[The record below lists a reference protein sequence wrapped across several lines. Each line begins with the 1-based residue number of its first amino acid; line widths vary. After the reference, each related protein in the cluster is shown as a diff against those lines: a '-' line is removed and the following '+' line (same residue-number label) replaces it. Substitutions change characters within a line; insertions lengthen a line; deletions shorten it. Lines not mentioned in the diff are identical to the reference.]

1 MTNTGLKKHS
11 KPKEK
16 SSILTPSQSL
26 ALDYMKRDSNVFIT
40 GSAGTGKSHLIRYYK
55 QHHNKRIPI
64 LSSTGVSAVILGGR
78 TVHSFF
84 SLGTMDEEIY
94 VILGRIYRN
103 PKLLARLQGLRE
115 VIIDEVSMLSG
126 KVFDMIDAILK
137 DIKQNDSPFGGVQ
150 LICVGDFFQIPP
162 IDLLKD
168 KKTPDYAFISKSWR
182 NAHFVSVELKE
193 PMRQSENEFLEVLNN
208 IRQGVCT
215 DRDDRFLRQH
225 LLKQGE
231 VFEGTRLFSKKDR
244 VRNFNMKKLDE
255 IQAPMQEYW
264 TEFKGEEQHIKR
276 MKKVLPID
284 DVIQLKIGALVMI
297 RVNDNKNK
305 EYEYVNG
312 TMAKV
317 YDFGYDHI
325 KLQKLDGQIVS
336 LKKHTFQMKDGEGT
350 VICES
355 INFPLT
361 VAFAI
366 TSHKSQGS
374 TIDRCIVDLNEAWN
388 SQMIYVALSRVSSSQ
403 GLRIIGHN
411 RRKISS
417 NPLVKK
423 YYQYIEMQR
432 KDLEKDI

>member
-1 MTNTGLKKHS
+1 MNQTVKKNTKAD
-11 KPKEK
+11 K

-26 ALDYMKRDSNVFIT
+26 ALDYMKRDANVFIT
-40 GSAGTGKSHLIRYYK
+40 GSAGTGKSHLIRHYK
-55 QHHNKRIPI
+55 KHHNKKIPI

-84 SLGTMDEEIY
+84 SLGTMDEEMY
-94 VILGRIYRN
+94 VIMGRIYRN

-115 VIIDEVSMLSG
+115 VVIDEVSMLSG
-126 KVFDMIDAILK
+126 KVFDMIDLILK
-137 DIKQNDSPFGGVQ
+137 EVKSNNYPFGGVR

-168 KKTPDYAFISKSWR
+168 KKTPDYAFISRSWR

-208 IRQGVCT
+208 VRQGICT
-215 DRDDRFLRQH
+215 DRDDRFLKQH
-225 LLKQGE
+225 LLQQGE
-231 VFEGTRLFSKKDR
+231 VFEGTRLFAKKDR
-244 VRNFNMKKLDE
+244 VRNYNMKKLDE
-255 IQAPMQEYW
+255 IQLPMQEFW

-276 MKKVLPID
+276 LKRALPID
-284 DVIQLKIGALVMI
+284 DVIQVKIGALVMI

-317 YDFGYDHI
+317 YDYGYDHI
-325 KLQKLDGQIVS
+325 KLQRLDGHIIS
-336 LKKHTFQMKDGEGT
+336 LKKHTFQLKDGDGDVLAEARNYA
-350 VICES
+350 IS
-355 INFPLT
+355 L
-361 VAFAI
+361 AFSI
-366 TSHKSQGS
+366 TSHKSQGA

-388 SQMIYVALSRVSSSQ
+388 SQMIYVALSRVSSSE

-411 RRKISS
+411 RRKIGSD
-417 NPLVKK
+417 PLVKK
-423 YYQYIEMQR
+423 YYHYIEIKR
-432 KDLEKDI
+432 KDLEKDT